1 MYRKQSGFTLIELVM
16 VIVILGIL
24 AATALP
30 RFVDLQSDA
39 QEAKLEGARG
49 AVQGAM
55 AITHSAAL
63 VDGIEDGTVSAEGAS
78 ITMVDG
84 YPTADE
90 DGIIAAAGL
99 DANDYGNSG
108 GAATAGATIGI
119 FPSDHDD
126 TANCRFTY
134 TAASDADTPAEVGA
148 APTADDC

>member
-39 QEAKLEGARG
+39 QQAKLEGARG
-49 AVQGAM
+49 AVKGAV

-63 VDGIEDGTVSAEGAS
+63 ARGITDGTVSAEGAS
-78 ITMVDG
+78 IPMVDG
-84 YPTADE
+84 YPQANPA
-90 DGIIAAAGL
+90 GIIAAAGL

-119 FPSDHDD
+119 FPSDADD
-126 TANCRFTY
+126 TANCRFSY
-134 TAASDADTPAEVGA
+134 TAADGA
-148 APTADDC
+148 TVPSVATIVDPDLC